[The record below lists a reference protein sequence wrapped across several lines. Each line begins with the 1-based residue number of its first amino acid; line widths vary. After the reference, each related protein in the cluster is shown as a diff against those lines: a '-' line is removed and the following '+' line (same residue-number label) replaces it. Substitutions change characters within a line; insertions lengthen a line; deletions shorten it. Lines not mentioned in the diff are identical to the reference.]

1 MFRFQ
6 TDVCFRREMFL
17 VVASTRMQLNVKA
30 PLELSE
36 TTSCRLLSLHVPKDI
51 FNQQQLYVKTCK
63 NLEKLNEQQIATRT
77 NL

>member
-6 TDVCFRREMFL
+6 TDVCFRREMFR
-17 VVASTRMQLNVKA
+17 VVASARMQLNVKA
-30 PLELSE
+30 PLEQSE
-36 TTSCRLLSLHVPKDI
+36 TTFYPLLLLHVPKNI
-51 FNQQQLYVKTCK
+51 SNQRQLYVETCK